1 MTSGRVGY
9 RETTHPG
16 LAIPDLPGGSLT
28 GGGGLSLGGGGRGPE
43 RPGRGKG
50 GAAAVRDKFRCGSL
64 GISSL
69 PLELGGRGGGPGL
82 LGGGGGGGACEEE
95 EGLGVEGTGGLL
107 F

>member
-1 MTSGRVGY
+1 M
-9 RETTHPG
+9 
-16 LAIPDLPGGSLT
+16 
-28 GGGGLSLGGGGRGPE
+28 
-43 RPGRGKG
+43 
-50 GAAAVRDKFRCGSL
+50 RDKFRCGSL

-69 PLELGGRGGGPGL
+69 PLEPGGRGGGPGL